1 MCTFIIIVYSSMFSA
16 GCFSVIYDIN
26 MPRCICKAC
35 LPCYS
40 IFLSYVFIIAYNSV
54 TPNFIKITRWRN

>member
-35 LPCYS
+35 LSCYS
-40 IFLSYVFIIAYNSV
+40 IFFNLMFLLLHTIPLPQILL
-54 TPNFIKITRWRN
+54 K

>member
-35 LPCYS
+35 LSCYS
-40 IFLSYVFIIAYNSV
+40 IFLILCFYYCIQFRY
-54 TPNFIKITRWRN
+54 PKFY

>member
-40 IFLSYVFIIAYNSV
+40 II
-54 TPNFIKITRWRN
+54 

>member
-1 MCTFIIIVYSSMFSA
+1 MCTFIIIVYSSMISA

-35 LPCYS
+35 LSCYS
-40 IFLSYVFIIAYNSV
+40 II
-54 TPNFIKITRWRN
+54 